1 MAINFPDSPANND
14 TFTSSGKTWLYN
26 GTSWNL
32 ITLTQ
37 NVIPSNSVTSASIVD
52 GTIVNADVNTSA
64 AITYGKLSLSNSV
77 VNSDISSS
85 AAIALSKLATSTA
98 GNIIVYNSSGVPTS
112 VAETGDVVISDS
124 GVTAISS
131 GVIVDADIANTTITN
146 SKLANAS
153 VTIGST
159 AIALGSSNTT
169 IDGLTSITSANANV
183 STKLSVTSVSEPML
197 VSATAATGTVTIN
210 YLSNPSVFYTTNASA
225 NWTLNV
231 RGNST
236 VTMNTSI
243 AVGDVATVVFMAQQG
258 STAYFANVVQVD
270 GTTIT
275 PKWQGGT
282 APTGGNASSIDSYA
296 LSILKTAANTYT
308 VLASQTKFA

>member
-1 MAINFPDSPANND
+1 MAINFPDSPATND
-14 TFTSSGKTWLYN
+14 VFTSGGRSWTWTGDTWQAFVQAMSN
-26 GTSWNL
+26 GSITNDLIANTTITSAKIANAT
-32 ITLTQ
+32 ITATQ
-37 NVIPSNSVTSASIVD
+37 IANTTITDTQIANAAVTSAKIANA
-52 GTIVNADVNTSA
+52 TITSA
-64 AITYGKLSLSNSV
+64 HIANTAIT
-77 VNSDISSS
+77 S
-85 AAIALSKLATSTA
+85 AHIANATITA
-98 GNIIVYNSSGVPTS
+98 TQIANATI
-112 VAETGDVVISDS
+112 
-124 GVTAISS
+124 TATQ
-131 GVIVDADIANTTITN
+131 IANTTITN
-146 SKLANAS
+146 SKLANES

-169 IDGLTSITSANANV
+169 IDGLASITSANANV

-197 VSATAATGTVTIN
+197 VSATAATGTITIN

-236 VTMNTSI
+236 VTMNSSI

-258 STAYFANVVQVD
+258 TTAYFANVVQVD

>member
-14 TFTSSGKTWLYN
+14 TFTSGGKTWLYN

-236 VTMNTSI
+236 VTMNSSI

-258 STAYFANVVQVD
+258 ATAYFANVVQVD

>member
-1 MAINFPDSPANND
+1 MAINFPDSPATND
-14 TFTSSGKTWLYN
+14 TVTSGGKTWQYN
-26 GTSWNL
+26 GTSWSL

-37 NVIPSNSVTSASIVD
+37 NVTPPANSVTSASIID
-52 GTIVNADVNTSA
+52 GAIVNADINAAA

-77 VNSDISSS
+77 VNADINTS
-85 AAIALSKLATSTA
+85 AAIAKTK
-98 GNIIVYNSSGVPTS
+98 ISG
-112 VAETGDVVISDS
+112 
-124 GVTAISS
+124 TAITA
-131 GVIVDADIANTTITN
+131 ADTATVTNAMLANT
-146 SKLANAS
+146 S

-159 AIALGSSNTT
+159 AISLGSSNTT
-169 IDGLTSITSANANV
+169 IAGLASITSANANV
-183 STKLSVTSVSEPML
+183 STKLSVTTVSEPML
-197 VSATAATGTVTIN
+197 VSATAATATVTID

-236 VTMNTSI
+236 VTMNNSI
-243 AVGDVATVVFMAQQG
+243 SVGDTATVVFMAQQG
-258 STAYFANVVQVD
+258 ATAYYANVVQVD

-308 VLASQTKFA
+308 VFASQTKFA

>member
-1 MAINFPDSPANND
+1 MAINFPDSPATND
-14 TFTSSGKTWLYN
+14 VFTSGGRSWTWTGDTWQAFVQAMSN
-26 GTSWNL
+26 GSITNDL
-32 ITLTQ
+32 IANTTITAAKIANATITATQ
-37 NVIPSNSVTSASIVD
+37 IANTTITDTQIANAAVTSAKIANA
-52 GTIVNADVNTSA
+52 TITSA
-64 AITYGKLSLSNSV
+64 HIANATIT
-77 VNSDISSS
+77 
-85 AAIALSKLATSTA
+85 ATQIANATITA
-98 GNIIVYNSSGVPTS
+98 TQ
-112 VAETGDVVISDS
+112 
-124 GVTAISS
+124 
-131 GVIVDADIANTTITN
+131 IANTTITN
-146 SKLANAS
+146 SKLANES

-197 VSATAATGTVTIN
+197 VSATAATGTVAIN

-236 VTMNTSI
+236 VTMNNSI

-258 STAYFANVVQVD
+258 TTAYFANVVQVD

>member
-1 MAINFPDSPANND
+1 MAIDFPNSPAVND
-14 TFTSSGKTWLYN
+14 SFTSGAKTWQYN

-32 ITLTQ
+32 VTLTQ
-37 NVIPSNSVTSASIVD
+37 TVVPNNSVTTSSIVD
-52 GTIVNADVNTSA
+52 GTIVNADINAAA
-64 AITYGKLSLSNSV
+64 AI
-77 VNSDISSS
+77 D
-85 AAIALSKLATSTA
+85 LSKLATSTA
-98 GNIIVYNSSGVPTS
+98 GNIIVYNASGVPTS
-112 VAETGDVVISDS
+112 VAETGDVLIAAN
-124 GVTAISS
+124 GVTSISS
-131 GVIVDADIANTTITN
+131 GVIVDADIANSTITN
-146 SKLANAS
+146 AKLANTA

-169 IDGLTSITSANANV
+169 IAGLTSVTSANANV

-197 VSATAATGTVTIN
+197 ISATAATGTIAID

-236 VTMNTSI
+236 VTMNNSI
-243 AVGDVATVVFMAQQG
+243 AVGDTATVIFMAQQG
-258 STAYFANVVQVD
+258 ATPYFANVVQVD

-296 LSILKTAANTYT
+296 LSVVKTAANTYT
-308 VLASQTKFA
+308 VFASQTKFA

>member
-14 TFTSSGKTWLYN
+14 TFTSGGKTWLYN

-37 NVIPSNSVTSASIVD
+37 NIIPSNSVTSASIVD
-52 GTIVNADVNTSA
+52 GTIVNADINA
-64 AITYGKLSLSNSV
+64 N
-77 VNSDISSS
+77 

-236 VTMNTSI
+236 VTMNSSI

-258 STAYFANVVQVD
+258 TTAYFANVVQVD